1 MGERFKIH
9 GEVLGDAVEY
19 IHNCGDVLWLQN
31 HHKLKHTVFHKPL
44 KLIESLR
51 GIIHHNLQQILDF
64 EENKSF
70 SSIGKLSQVQYYD
83 VTYITIRSVSTLVSY
98 QWICLSF
105 CIVLMICYINKVIIF
120 VIRDNGL
127 FFPCGYRSS
136 LQIVSIEY

>member
-44 KLIESLR
+44 KLIEALR

-83 VTYITIRSVSTLVSY
+83 VTYITIRSVSALVSY
-98 QWICLSF
+98 HWICLSF
-105 CIVLMICYINKVIIF
+105 CVVLMICYINKVIIF

-127 FFPCGYRSS
+127 FFLVVTGAVCR
-136 LQIVSIEY
+136 L